1 MFIAVEWWDGM
12 NNRGGMAGW
21 NEQQRRDGMNYSGG
35 MAGLEKSILDPK
47 RRLIACTMD
56 IYSIR
61 DFWHS

>member
-1 MFIAVEWWDGM
+1 MRLTRQDRDEMFIAVEWRDGM
-12 NNRGGMAGW
+12 NN
-21 NEQQRRDGMNYSGG
+21 SGG